1 MTLNPELERVLKD
14 FPGIVEML
22 RERVS
27 QQREHGYTPEF
38 DLQHQEGA
46 LAALAM
52 WFLIDHEL
60 LVAGVDQDT
69 MIKTDVEIDA
79 AETFLAPFGW
89 GGLRVGVHP
98 TGEAAKWLKK
108 WIEQRKSKTYQ
119 ERLIIAGALLAAE
132 YENNL
137 RREQDGELE

>member
-27 QQREHGYTPEF
+27 QQKEHGYTPEF

-52 WFLIDHEL
+52 WFLVDHEL
-60 LVAGVDQDT
+60 MVAGVDPDT
-69 MIKTDVEIDA
+69 LAKKDVEIDA
-79 AETFLAPFGW
+79 TETFLSPFGW
-89 GGLRVGVHP
+89 GGLRPDVHP
-98 TGEAAKWLKK
+98 TGEPRQWLNK